1 MQRNRR
7 YKIGHNPDRLDL
19 RRHFRRDLFFGAD
32 KPTMTTPRELYDLQV
47 IDHRIDGIETERKRV
62 EQRLAAGVNRPD
74 LTDEADRHLSRA
86 LAIADN
92 VQNRR
97 NETERLQERLTGLE
111 ARLYNSNTSRRDLST
126 IQREVDSTRYQIS
139 QLDDMI
145 LEQEEEQ
152 RTHEEAA
159 ESART
164 EMQNAETQWQD
175 AETQLNGRL
184 SELAVERED
193 AETQRVSMAASLP
206 PEDLQRYER
215 LRRNKSGTA
224 IALVDNGR
232 VCVSCRMTLTTNVI
246 RQLRNKSRQ
255 VPCSACGRIL
265 FQP

>member
-1 MQRNRR
+1 
-7 YKIGHNPDRLDL
+7 
-19 RRHFRRDLFFGAD
+19 
-32 KPTMTTPRELYDLQV
+32 MTTPRELYNLQV
-47 IDHRIDGIETERKRV
+47 IDHRIDGIDTERKRM

-74 LTDEADRHLSRA
+74 LTDEANRNSSRA

-92 VQNRR
+92 VNNRR
-97 NETERLQERLTGLE
+97 EEADRLRERMIGLE
-111 ARLYNSNTSRRDLST
+111 SRLYSGNTSRRDLSA
-126 IQREVDSTRYQIS
+126 IQREVDSAKYQIG
-139 QLDDMI
+139 QLDDSI

-164 EMQNAETQWQD
+164 EMDDAASRWQRAES
-175 AETQLNGRL
+175 ELNGRL
-184 SELAVERED
+184 SDLAQEREE
-193 AETQRVSMAASLP
+193 AEVQRQSMAASLP
-206 PEDLQRYER
+206 SDDLQRYER

-232 VCVSCRMTLTTNVI
+232 VCVSCRMTLTTNVM
-246 RQLRNKSRQ
+246 RQLRDKSKQ